1 MKALFEIYYAQ
12 LKTSLAVQFQYRA
25 AMAIWLIGRVI
36 EPLVYLVVW
45 TTVARARGGQ
55 VGDFSAA
62 DFSAYF
68 ITLMLVNQMTF
79 TWIMWEYDYVIRTG
93 MLSFKL
99 LRPIHPIHA
108 DIADNVAYKLLTL
121 VIIIPIALFLAWI
134 FPPNFNFHLWTLVA
148 ALPAI
153 LLAFLVRFLIEW
165 SLAMAAF
172 WTTRI
177 NAINQ
182 AYYVIL
188 LFMSGQ
194 FAPLSLLPEPLQ
206 ALANILPFRWL
217 VSFPVE
223 LILGRLNP
231 SQALIGFAAQ
241 GIWLIVALVVLSIAW
256 RAGVKQ
262 YSAVGS

>member
-12 LKTSLAVQFQYRA
+12 LKTSLVVQFQYRA
-25 AMAIWLIGRVI
+25 AMIIWLIGRVI

-45 TTVARARGGQ
+45 TTVAQAQGGQ

-79 TWIMWEYDYVIRTG
+79 TWVMWEYDYVIRTG
-93 MLSFKL
+93 ALSFKL

-108 DIADNVAYKLLTL
+108 DMADNVAYKLLTL
-121 VIIIPIALFLAWI
+121 VIITPVALFLAWI
-134 FPPNFNFHLWTLVA
+134 FPPHFNFQPWALA
-148 ALPAI
+148 AAVPA
-153 LLAFLVRFLIEW
+153 LFLAFLVRFLLEW
-165 SLAMAAF
+165 SWAMAAF

-177 NAINQ
+177 NALNQ
-182 AYYVIL
+182 TYFVML

-206 ALANILPFRWL
+206 KLANILPFRWL
-217 VSFPVE
+217 VAFPVE
-223 LILGRLNP
+223 LILGRLSP
-231 SQALIGFAAQ
+231 GEALTGLAAQ
-241 GIWLIVALVVLSIAW
+241 SLWLIAVLVILSIVW
-256 RAGVKQ
+256 RAGVKR